1 MSYWLNILTFSV
13 TYVMLSLTLMIA
25 VNAADEGAKPLHYFS
40 MPSVIA
46 ANTGGRGFA
55 KTEASKPKG
64 RRAWSL
70 SAQMTGLVILVL
82 FLEAGILQIL
92 GFEYS
97 ADVQTMMQPAFLF
110 SLLVICGALFTPI
123 EWVSLRLG
131 APIELRT
138 QAARHRKVQK

>member
-1 MSYWLNILTFSV
+1 MYCRLNVLRCSV
-13 TYVMLSLTLMIA
+13 TYILLSFTLVIA
-25 VNAADEGAKPLHYFS
+25 VTAADEGAKPLHYFN
-40 MPSVIA
+40 MPTVIA
-46 ANTGGRGFA
+46 AN
-55 KTEASKPKG
+55 TEASKPKG
-64 RRAWSL
+64 HRAWSL
-70 SAQMTGLVILVL
+70 SAQMTGLAILVL

-131 APIELRT
+131 APIELKT
-138 QAARHRKVQK
+138 QAARHRKAQK